1 MRRISLI
8 GWLLVSL
15 PLTAAVCLL
24 MLAGA
29 CETGGGGPP
38 YPLTDTAAQG
48 ISNVVTAVGVGAS
61 VALPAPFNRLVET
74 LTMILLAALAAWQTW
89 THKTVVQLK
98 NGKPPTKKDPQP

>member
-1 MRRISLI
+1 MRRISLV

-24 MLAGA
+24 MLSGA
-29 CETGGGGPP
+29 CETGGGSPP

-48 ISNVVTAVGVGAS
+48 ISNVLTAVGTGA
-61 VALPAPFNRLVET
+61 AIAAPAPLGKLIET

-89 THKTVVQLK
+89 THTQVVQLK
-98 NGKPPTKKDPQP
+98 NGKPPTKKDPSP